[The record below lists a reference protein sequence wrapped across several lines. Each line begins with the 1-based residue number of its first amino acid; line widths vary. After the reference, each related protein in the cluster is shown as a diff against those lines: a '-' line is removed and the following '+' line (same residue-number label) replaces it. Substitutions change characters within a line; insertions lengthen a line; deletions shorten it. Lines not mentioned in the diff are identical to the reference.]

1 VAEESFDVVV
11 VGAGAGGS
19 FAAMK
24 LAQTGLR
31 VLLLERGGWYN
42 ARDYPM
48 RYSDWERHFPPFA
61 PRQEFTVA
69 LLPTQ
74 TLQQQRYALFSH
86 AAGSHKIQRKRDF
99 FHYSRAHGIGGS
111 TLHYQGEAHRFP
123 GHAFRS
129 HSLFGLGDQDWPFG
143 YAELAPYYTRIESI
157 LGVAG
162 QLGNP
167 FKEERGPFP
176 TPAHTLTPASEWIKR
191 GADVLGWQLLPNTLA
206 LPTRSV
212 DGRSPCQRSGGC
224 VQGCIFGAKS
234 SADLVAIPRGLKT
247 GNLVV
252 RPKAKVLKLQT
263 RKGRITTIEYSYQ
276 GKAHHVLGQ
285 TVVLALGAVETPRL
299 LLNSNNRDYPEG
311 LGNTHDQVGRYFMA
325 TVMVEQHVRLDSC
338 VRAWDGPPIDSRIW
352 NFNRPGAVAGL
363 QSGCVLGVSG
373 TMSGFHGPVSYA
385 RASPGFGLAHKQA
398 MRREFGS
405 IATIFGIAEQ
415 EPRKENR
422 IVLAKQK
429 DLDGMPMVHVKLVDS
444 ERDKQV
450 IEFMA
455 DRTLELA
462 KAAKVRE
469 LLHKT
474 SSYDRPNAA
483 HVAGSCRMGLDARTS
498 VVNEYG
504 KVHDVEN
511 LFITDASVLVTQGAG
526 DSPSLTI
533 QSLALR
539 TAEHIAGII

>member
-1 VAEESFDVVV
+1 M
-11 VGAGAGGS
+11 GAGAGGS
-19 FAAMK
+19 FAAMR
-24 LAQTGLR
+24 LAQSGLR
-31 VLLLERGGWYN
+31 VLLLERGGWYS
-42 ARDYPM
+42 AKDYPM
-48 RYSDWERHFPPFA
+48 NHVDWEMYVAPFE

-74 TLQQQRYALFSH
+74 TLENKRFRLFSH
-86 AAGSHKIQRKRDF
+86 AAGSRKIQNKRGF
-99 FHYSRAHGIGGS
+99 FHYSRAHGVGGS

-123 GHAFRS
+123 EHAFRS
-129 HSLFGLGDQDWPFG
+129 HSLFALGDQDWPFG
-143 YAELAPYYTRIESI
+143 YTELAPFYAQVEAM

-162 QLGNP
+162 QPGNP

-176 TPAHTLTPASEWIKR
+176 TPAQALTPASEWIKR
-191 GADVLGWQLLPNTLA
+191 GADALGWQLLPNTLA

-224 VQGCIFGAKS
+224 VQGCIFAAKS

-252 RPKAKVLKLQT
+252 RPKAKVLKLLTQQ
-263 RKGRITTIEYSYQ
+263 GRVTGVEYRHQNQIHRVEGHTI
-276 GKAHHVLGQ
+276 
-285 TVVLALGAVETPRL
+285 VLALGAVETPRL
-299 LLNSNNRDYPEG
+299 LLHSTSEDYPSG
-311 LGNTHDQVGRYFMA
+311 IGNTHDQVGRYFMA
-325 TVMVEQHVRLDSC
+325 SILVEQHVRLDPC

-352 NFNRPGAVAGL
+352 DFNRPGAATGL
-363 QSGCVLGVSG
+363 TSGCVLGVSG

-385 RASPGFGLAHKQA
+385 SAIPGFGLAHQQA

-405 IATIFGIAEQ
+405 IATLFGIAEQ
-415 EPRKENR
+415 EPRKDNR
-422 IVLAKQK
+422 IVLAQQK
-429 DLDGMPMVHVKLVDS
+429 DLDGTPMVHVQLVDS
-444 ERDKQV
+444 ERDKQA

-455 DRTLELA
+455 DRTQELA

-474 SSYDRPNAA
+474 STYDQPNAA

-498 VVNEYG
+498 VVNPYG
-504 KVHDVEN
+504 KVHDVDN
-511 LFITDASVLVTQGAG
+511 LYITDASVMVTQGAG

-533 QSLALR
+533 QALALR
-539 TAEHIAGII
+539 TAEHIAKAVS